1 MQQYRETH
9 TSDSDGGSVSGRV
22 SPVLPE
28 APAIP
33 DLQYLSGLEN
43 TLSRLSMNSEQG
55 AGGGVPVDGGAP
67 GGLSPAQFTQLV
79 SDLATSTR
87 NAAAQAQSNSTILEG
102 LIKGL
107 NQASPGSGGPNFN
120 QKTFKDLVLEGS
132 DEEKLDALISWE
144 NSVRRICCARNWP
157 DPPRVSLE
165 NILNCVMAAF
175 NGRTERLTQGV
186 SPAECRSL
194 DDFFTKIQK
203 VCLGSAI
210 GAKAYGMFQKRDQQ
224 KGEDIN
230 AYHSSLKVLFNMAFT
245 TEARRKES
253 QDSLKNKFL
262 SGLRDFKLVEKLIE
276 TKDCTTLSYNDIR
289 DELLTLMGR
298 ADIKRNLILLRRG
311 GFPDSPRPTPW
322 VPSSPPVQTPV
333 EQPVEPMDWAPVAY
347 VASGPG
353 QRRGGAGSAGLI
365 RSTPQWTRQPQGS
378 NSAAQWTSS
387 RQGSG
392 TPARQGQGRVNQP
405 VQLRPLQ
412 PSQARS
418 RRIPTQPTEERICYN
433 CRNPGHLAR
442 FCDQPPRPRRPPA
455 PVQFVDADGNVY
467 VRTTSASFRQ
477 TQPLSVPPQQPVQ
490 TVVTA
495 DASVGD
501 FDLSPVETP
510 GNFAAP
516 TVGADDAW
524 EAEVATVEGT
534 YPGEPP
540 VPVGQDIGSKNAQP
554 Q

>member
-165 NILNCVMAAF
+165 NILNCVMSAF

-203 VCLGSAI
+203 VCSGSAI

-262 SGLRDFKLVEKLIE
+262 SVL
-276 TKDCTTLSYNDIR
+276 
-289 DELLTLMGR
+289 
-298 ADIKRNLILLRRG
+298 
-311 GFPDSPRPTPW
+311 
-322 VPSSPPVQTPV
+322 
-333 EQPVEPMDWAPVAY
+333 
-347 VASGPG
+347 
-353 QRRGGAGSAGLI
+353 
-365 RSTPQWTRQPQGS
+365 
-378 NSAAQWTSS
+378 
-387 RQGSG
+387 
-392 TPARQGQGRVNQP
+392 
-405 VQLRPLQ
+405 
-412 PSQARS
+412 
-418 RRIPTQPTEERICYN
+418 
-433 CRNPGHLAR
+433 
-442 FCDQPPRPRRPPA
+442 
-455 PVQFVDADGNVY
+455 
-467 VRTTSASFRQ
+467 
-477 TQPLSVPPQQPVQ
+477 
-490 TVVTA
+490 
-495 DASVGD
+495 
-501 FDLSPVETP
+501 
-510 GNFAAP
+510 
-516 TVGADDAW
+516 
-524 EAEVATVEGT
+524 
-534 YPGEPP
+534 
-540 VPVGQDIGSKNAQP
+540 
-554 Q
+554 